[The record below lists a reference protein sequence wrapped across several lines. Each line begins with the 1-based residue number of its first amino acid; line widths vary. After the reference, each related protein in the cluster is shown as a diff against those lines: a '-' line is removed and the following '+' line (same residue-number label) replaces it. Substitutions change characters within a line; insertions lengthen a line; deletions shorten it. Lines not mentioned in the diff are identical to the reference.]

1 MDRVWEWLE
10 FQIYYEGEI
19 LIKQGELSDY
29 MFIVYRGD
37 VGVYINVDYYSKH
50 QFETLKKTV
59 KPVVTKTKSDI
70 FGEQG
75 LLKAAKRGASWIALT
90 TVLAF
95 KLSAENY
102 AHIIESFHKSELF
115 RNIRFLSELDFI
127 KFFVY
132 GKIELLAKSFNS
144 KLLK

>member
-1 MDRVWEWLE
+1 
-10 FQIYYEGEI
+10 
-19 LIKQGELSDY
+19 

-75 LLKAAKRGASWIALT
+75 LLKAAKRGAS
-90 TVLAF
+90 
-95 KLSAENY
+95 
-102 AHIIESFHKSELF
+102 
-115 RNIRFLSELDFI
+115 
-127 KFFVY
+127 
-132 GKIELLAKSFNS
+132 
-144 KLLK
+144 